1 MTYASAADVTT
12 PWAKEPEPEV
22 ISLIERRLEQV
33 ERMIKRRIPDLA
45 VRITAGD
52 IDGADVVDI
61 EADAVLR
68 VVRNPLRVLE
78 RDRRRIHLPASIGSL
93 QRQADNHRREGG
105 DPRRQTRRPDDGSRP
120 QPRCARARFI
130 VRRWWLVVSTPR
142 LLDHLTG

>member
-12 PWAKEPEPEV
+12 LWAKEPEPEV

-68 VVRNPLRVLE
+68 VVRNPDGYLSETDGGYTYQLQSDLSRGKLTITDEEWEILGVKPAARMTVLVPNLVAPV
-78 RDRRRIHLPASIGSL
+78 RGSSF
-93 QRQADNHRREGG
+93 AAGG
-105 DPRRQTRRPDDGSRP
+105 
-120 QPRCARARFI
+120 
-130 VRRWWLVVSTPR
+130 
-142 LLDHLTG
+142 